1 MSSPPERRGGTS
13 HHMGMGNRP
22 TAGEGSECDRPRG
35 RLVIAVLARER
46 DREASSPFDLYNYE
60 AEHFHAPFLHNATK
74 SRYLDRLA

>member
-1 MSSPPERRGGTS
+1 MVNVVTTRATRRCLAS
-13 HHMGMGNRP
+13 HGKP
-22 TAGEGSECDRPRG
+22 TDRRGSECDKPRG